1 LLGQNNNQAGKPA
14 EKGNMTKQEAEAA
27 VRKYGSMR
35 AAAKGLR
42 VARKTIR
49 KAISGAITA
58 TPLKA
63 AASTSGKSLADF
75 KQTYD
80 KSFIIPQKV
89 RAALKALGA
98 GWEYEVAFAKLA
110 GVSLVDLGIV
120 RDEFAGHVVTIGR
133 DSKRAWAGTKATAE
147 AMRKML

>member
-1 LLGQNNNQAGKPA
+1 MKDNNKAGKPA
-14 EKGNMTKQEAEAA
+14 EKGNMTKQEATAA
-27 VRKYGSMR
+27 VSKYGSFR
-35 AAAKGLR
+35 A
-42 VARKTIR
+42 VARELGVSRKTIR
-49 KAISGAITA
+49 KALSGGIIAPTVKASVGTA
-58 TPLKA
+58 
-63 AASTSGKSLADF
+63 GKSLADF
-75 KQTYD
+75 KRTYD

-98 GWEYEVAFAKLA
+98 GWEYEVAFAKSA
-110 GVSLVDLGIV
+110 GVSLVDLGTV